1 MGHKRTYAAH
11 KLMSALGQKRTL
23 QRGAR
28 TPTSKAADRLF
39 VTGLGT
45 NAHLTFLMEGE
56 LRTEGQKYVRMKYGV
71 RPCHLSER

>member
-1 MGHKRTYAAH
+1 MPFGQRQP
-11 KLMSALGQKRTL
+11 MSALGQKLTHAT
-23 QRGAR
+23 QRSGAR

-56 LRTEGQKYVRMKYGV
+56 PLTEGRKYVRMKYSV
-71 RPCHLSER
+71 CPCHLSER